1 MRSINVAPFL
11 LCAAFIGNAHAIT
24 GKSYVI
30 AGGEIDL
37 DKPGAMATLARVHP
51 DHYRKVMTEIAKS
64 QTIYVEPMYGIRN
77 ALMDDR
83 ARGGGILLPSD
94 PAKRRLSAH
103 VGMYEYRV
111 TVEMTKD
118 PATLRRAR

>member
-1 MRSINVAPFL
+1 MRNINVVPFL
-11 LCAAFIGNAHAIT
+11 LCAAFFGNAHAIT
-24 GKSYVI
+24 GKSYAI

-37 DKPGAMATLARVHP
+37 DKPGAMATLAREHP

-64 QTIYVEPMYGIRN
+64 QRIYVEPAPGVRN

-83 ARGGGILLPSD
+83 ARGGVILYSSD
-94 PAKRRLSAH
+94 PAKTLLSVH

-111 TVEMTKD
+111 TVEMTRG
-118 PATLRRAR
+118 PATLQRAR